1 MVRIDNVYQKVL
13 AIANKEQ
20 RGYITPQEFNLY
32 ADQAQMDIF
41 EQYFYD
47 INQFGKLHGN
57 DTEYSDMLNI
67 LEEKISIFKKTSALP
82 YNTTNNFHSLPA
94 NLYRLGTVFYQRDVD
109 SEIIEID
116 RVQDNELIYIL
127 KSAVRPTSLMPIYVE
142 NHDGSGAKIVVYPDG
157 GGTRNNTSI
166 NYVRKPV
173 RPNWTYVVVNEQALY
188 NSSASDHQDFELHM
202 SEENNLVN
210 KILQLAGISMG
221 NELYQVASQEEVKD
235 VQQEKI

>member
-1 MVRIDNVYQKVL
+1 MVKIDDVYQKVL

-20 RGYITPQEFNLY
+20 RGYITPQEFNLF

-47 INQFGKLHGN
+47 INQFGRLHGN

-67 LEEKISIFKKTSALP
+67 LEEKISIFKKTSNLV
-82 YNTTNNFHSLPA
+82 YNTTNNFHALPA
-94 NLYRLGTVFYQRDVD
+94 NLYRLGTVFYGRGDGFNV
-109 SEIIEID
+109 EVD

-127 KSAVRPTSLMPIYVE
+127 NSAVRPTSLMPIYVE
-142 NHDGSGAKIVVYPDG
+142 NHDGSGAKIVIYPDDNNA
-157 GGTRNNTSI
+157 RNNTSI
-166 NYVRKPV
+166 NYIRKPAK
-173 RPNWTYVVVNEQALY
+173 PNWTYVVINEQALY
-188 NSSASDHQDFELHM
+188 NSSASDHQDFELHV
-202 SEENNLVN
+202 SEENNLIN

>member
-1 MVRIDNVYQKVL
+1 MVNIDTVYQKVL
-13 AIANKEQ
+13 ALANKEQ

-94 NLYRLGTVFYQRDVD
+94 NLYRLGTVFYERGDGFNV
-109 SEIIEID
+109 EVD

-127 KSAVRPTSLMPIYVE
+127 NSAVRPTSLMPIYVE

-166 NYVRKPV
+166 NYVRKPTQ
-173 RPNWTYVVVNEQALY
+173 PNWTYVVVNEQALY